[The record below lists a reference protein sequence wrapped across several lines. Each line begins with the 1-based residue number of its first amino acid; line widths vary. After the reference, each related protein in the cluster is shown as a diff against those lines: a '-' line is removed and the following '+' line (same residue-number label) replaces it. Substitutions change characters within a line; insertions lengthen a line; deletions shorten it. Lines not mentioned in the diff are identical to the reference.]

1 MVSLFIKFIHLA
13 IALIRENNKEQMK
26 TRFTYFFTLLIL
38 GIAIIS
44 CKEDKETI
52 AQVIVVSQGGT
63 RVPGAEVRM
72 FGQGTVDDDQVGDI
86 AIDRTLFTNSNG
98 VAEFDYSDQYQ
109 PGQSGFAI
117 LDVEITFETPDSTAF
132 VNGIMKVVE
141 EETTAKT
148 FVLGS

>member
-1 MVSLFIKFIHLA
+1 LA
-13 IALIRENNKEQMK
+13 IVVIRENNKEQMK
-26 TRFTYFFTLLIL
+26 TRLTYLFTLLL
-38 GIAIIS
+38 FGFIAIS
-44 CKEDKETI
+44 CNPEEDTI
-52 AQVIVVSQGGT
+52 AEIIVVTPEGS

-72 FGQGTVDDDQVGDI
+72 FGQGTIDDDQVGDI
-86 AIDRTLFTNSNG
+86 AIDRTQFTNSNG
-98 VAEFDYSDQYQ
+98 VAEFDYTDQYE

-141 EETTAKT
+141 EETTTKT

>member
-1 MVSLFIKFIHLA
+1 MA
-13 IALIRENNKEQMK
+13 IVVIRENNKEQMK
-26 TRFTYFFTLLIL
+26 TRLTYLFTLLL
-38 GIAIIS
+38 FGFIAIS
-44 CKEDKETI
+44 CNPEEDTI
-52 AQVIVVSQGGT
+52 AEIIVVTPEGS

-72 FGQGTVDDDQVGDI
+72 FGQGTIDDDQVGDI
-86 AIDRTLFTNSNG
+86 AIDRTQFTNSNG
-98 VAEFDYSDQYQ
+98 VAEFDYTDQYE

-141 EETTAKT
+141 EETTTKT

>member
-1 MVSLFIKFIHLA
+1 M
-13 IALIRENNKEQMK
+13 IRENNKEQMK
-26 TRFTYFFTLLIL
+26 TRFTYLFTFVLI
-38 GIAIIS
+38 GVITMS
-44 CKEDKETI
+44 CNREEDTI
-52 AQVIVVSQGGT
+52 AEIIVVTPEGS
-63 RVPGAEVRM
+63 RVAGAEVRM
-72 FGQGTVDDDQVGDI
+72 FGQGTIDDAAVGDI
-86 AIDRTLFTNSNG
+86 AIDRTQFTNSNG
-98 VAEFDYSDQYQ
+98 VAEFDYTDEYE

>member
-1 MVSLFIKFIHLA
+1 MAVVVIC
-13 IALIRENNKEQMK
+13 ENNKEQMK
-26 TRFTYFFTLLIL
+26 TRLTYLFTLVLL
-38 GIAIIS
+38 GFTAIS
-44 CKEDKETI
+44 CNPEEDTI
-52 AQVIVVSQGGT
+52 AEIIVVTPEGS

-72 FGQGTVDDDQVGDI
+72 FGQGTIDDDQVGDI
-86 AIDRTLFTNSNG
+86 AIDRTQFTNSNG
-98 VAEFDYSDQYQ
+98 VAEFDYTDQYE

-141 EETTAKT
+141 EETTTKT

>member
-1 MVSLFIKFIHLA
+1 
-13 IALIRENNKEQMK
+13 MK
-26 TRFTYFFTLLIL
+26 TRLTYLFTLLL
-38 GIAIIS
+38 FGFIAIS
-44 CKEDKETI
+44 CNPEEDTI
-52 AQVIVVSQGGT
+52 AEIIVVTPEGS

-72 FGQGTVDDDQVGDI
+72 FGQGTIDDDQVGDI
-86 AIDRTLFTNSNG
+86 AIDRTQFTNSNG
-98 VAEFDYSDQYQ
+98 VAEFDYTDQYE

-141 EETTAKT
+141 EETTTKT